1 MTYTLS
7 YKVLILLQ
15 VFYMLWNISDKEKKI
30 V

>member
-15 VFYMLWNISDKEKKI
+15 IFYMLWNISDKEKKI

>member
-7 YKVLILLQ
+7 YKVLILRQ
-15 VFYMLWNISDKEKKI
+15 VFYVLWNISDKEKKI